1 MTMRKTSCYR
11 EVLKMKNIQI
21 IEGSKNSVFEIYE
34 VSNNIFAKVF
44 PNGTDVAFLEDVE
57 HVLTVLE

>member
-1 MTMRKTSCYR
+1 MRKTSCYR

-34 VSNNIFAKVF
+34 VPNNIFTKVL
-44 PNGTDVAFLEDVE
+44 PNRTDVAFLEDVE